1 MDFCLKIATELRKFF
16 KEDLIDLPPAM
27 AGKILRVEVQ
37 VATQEPLSWLARQ
50 QADVKTYWAD
60 RESGFVMAGVGAL
73 QTIAGDIPIDYGT
86 IFGQLRQ
93 NLSALFPQVRYYG
106 GIGFSQQQAIDPSWQ
121 LFGNYRFVVPRFELW
136 TDGTDTFFACNF
148 SCNWLSDLG
157 SEQLDA
163 PPDKIARQALAT
175 ILAELDRLDLTQPAI
190 DTAAVADD
198 LTQPLL
204 CERID
209 LPNQLD
215 WHHNIDLALAKF
227 TDLNLDKI
235 VLARRST
242 LTFTTNL
249 QPQSLL
255 RSLKPHNPHTYHFC
269 FQIDPTTA
277 FIGTSPE
284 RLYYRQDRVLK
295 TEAIAGT
302 RHRGESVGIDRQLSE
317 NLLNS
322 AKDNH
327 EHQLVVNNLQTTLAG
342 LCDSVSIDRQSTI
355 LKLNKVQH
363 LYTKCQGILKPD
375 LTDAEILP
383 QLHPT
388 PAVGGVPR
396 RQALKLISEL
406 EPFVRGWYA
415 APVGWV
421 GYDDTEFAVAIR
433 SGLVDRDRLLL
444 FAGAGIVRGSQSAE
458 EWTEIENKIR
468 HFTDLFTELSPPQIA
483 DRSLDLLRKS
493 EVNYDERVESRG

>member
-1 MDFCLKIATELRKFF
+1 MDFYLKIATEIQKFF

-37 VATQEPLSWLARQ
+37 IATLEPLNWLARQ
-50 QADVKTYWAD
+50 TADVKTYWSD
-60 RESGFVMAGVGAL
+60 RQGGFAMAGVGVLNA
-73 QTIAGDIPIDYGT
+73 IAGDIPIDYPT

-93 NLSALFPQVRYYG
+93 NLSPLFPQVRYYG
-106 GIGFSQQQAIDPSWQ
+106 GIGFSQQQAIDPSWK
-121 LFGNYRFVVPRFELW
+121 LFGNYRFIVPRFELW
-136 TDGTDTFFACNF
+136 TDGIDTFFACNF
-148 SCNWLSDLG
+148 CCNWVGDLG
-157 SEQLDA
+157 GERLDA
-163 PPDKIARQALAT
+163 PRDRIAHQALSA
-175 ILAELDRLDLTQPAI
+175 ILAELNQLDFAQPEI
-190 DTAAVADD
+190 DSGAVAEDSS
-198 LTQPLL
+198 QPLL
-204 CERID
+204 CERVD
-209 LPNQLD
+209 RPTQLD
-215 WHHNIDLALAKF
+215 WHRNIDLALAKF
-227 TDLNLDKI
+227 ADLKLDKI
-235 VLARRST
+235 VLARQST
-242 LTFTTNL
+242 LTFTTDL

-255 RSLKPHNPHTYHFC
+255 RSLKPHNLHTYHFC

-302 RHRGESVGIDRQLSE
+302 RQRGASAGIDRQLSD

-322 AKDNH
+322 AKDIH
-327 EHQLVVNNLQTTLAG
+327 EHQLVVNNLQTTLDR
-342 LCDSVSIDRQSTI
+342 LCDRVSIDRQLTI

-363 LYTKCQGILKPD
+363 LYTQCHGILKPD

-396 RQALKLISEL
+396 PQALKLIQDL

-458 EWTEIENKIR
+458 EWDEIENKIR
-468 HFTDLFTELSPPQIA
+468 HFTDLFTELSPQQIS
-483 DRSLDLLRKS
+483 DLSLA
-493 EVNYDERVESRG
+493 